1 MLVTQIKELNSF
13 LFLFLQD
20 ALMEVEDQLA
30 AQAPINVEK
39 GREIATLTS
48 IVLVI

>member
-1 MLVTQIKELNSF
+1 MLIMQIKGLNSF

-39 GREIATLTS
+39 GREIVTLTW
-48 IVLVI
+48 IVLAI